1 MSFFYSCISSLL
13 KSKSGQAA
21 SLRGTSCERR
31 ASCEDL
37 QGIKKY
43 NLSGGT
49 ERHRAFSGHLFFF
62 FPFSTV
68 NSQLQT
74 ALLNPESFPSFQNTL
89 IILILIIIILQ
100 QQTQGISPS
109 ENIGDH
115 VRIPLNSFRELT
127 LISWNVSTYSPYQH
141 WKKEL
146 RKKNDY
152 EIRFLLPRRKKKQT
166 LMA

>member
-1 MSFFYSCISSLL
+1 MICHLLCKGKICGVLGVLNNGLRVSFFYSCISPLL

-49 ERHRAFSGHLFFF
+49 ECNRAFSGHLFFF

-74 ALLNPESFPSFQNTL
+74 ALLNPESFLNFRNAL
-89 IILILIIIILQ
+89 ILQ
-100 QQTQGISPS
+100 QQTQSISPS
-109 ENIGDH
+109 EKKI
-115 VRIPLNSFRELT
+115 
-127 LISWNVSTYSPYQH
+127 TY
-141 WKKEL
+141 
-146 RKKNDY
+146 
-152 EIRFLLPRRKKKQT
+152 
-166 LMA
+166 